1 MQAFLSYAFRPF
13 FLLNAVFAM
22 LVMVVWLLTLHGVSF
37 SGMPTNIIAWHGH
50 EMLVGFS
57 MATIAG
63 FILTAVATWT
73 GRPPVQGA
81 LLGLLVLAWL
91 LGRVA
96 MLLSGWL
103 TAVWVMSIDML
114 FPLLLIILIA
124 REVFGAGNSRNYPIV
139 LIASLLAL
147 FNFLFHAA
155 NVGWIPMSVDGQ
167 RLALYLLIHLVL
179 LLVTVIGGRIIP
191 NFTANWLRENGHKN
205 LPVISPL
212 VERATIVL
220 TLSTGLFA
228 AVMPFDQT
236 TGVLALGAAGAHAL
250 RLGRWCGLATRKE
263 PLLLILHIAYAWFP
277 VGYLLTAC
285 AVFGWGVPATA
296 ALHALTAGAISM
308 MILAITTRV
317 ALAHTGRKLHA
328 ARLTVFAYGALL
340 IAGLLR
346 VVSPYADHYLLLLNA
361 SVLAWVLA
369 FVLFLVVYF
378 PVLTEPRVDE

>member
-1 MQAFLSYAFRPF
+1 VQAFLSYAFRPF

-22 LVMVVWLLTLHGVSF
+22 LAMVVWLLTLHGMSF
-37 SGMPTNIIAWHGH
+37 GGMPANVVAWHGH
-50 EMLVGFS
+50 EMLVGFA
-57 MATIAG
+57 MAAIAG
-63 FILTAVATWT
+63 YILTAVATWT
-73 GRPPVQGA
+73 DRPPVQGA

-155 NVGWIPMSVDGQ
+155 NAGWIPMSVDGQ

-228 AVMPFDQT
+228 ALVPFDPL

-250 RLGRWCGLATRKE
+250 RLARWCGLATRKE
-263 PLLLILHIAYAWFP
+263 PLLFILHIAYAWLP
-277 VGYLLTAC
+277 IGYLLTAC

-308 MILAITTRV
+308 MILAVTTRV
-317 ALAHTGRKLHA
+317 ALAHTGRKLQA

-369 FVLFLVVYF
+369 FGLFLVVYF
-378 PVLTEPRVDE
+378 PVLTGPRVDE